1 MCFDDALDVCKGP
14 GVETKFNWRSHY
26 VRSITLYAQVKLPSW
41 GRFKMHPALQNY
53 ITLCRALIWISQSNK
68 KTCRLGNEILHRAIA
83 DHVTAY
89 VDSEAGH
96 VDHEKRFI

>member
-1 MCFDDALDVCKGP
+1 
-14 GVETKFNWRSHY
+14 
-26 VRSITLYAQVKLPSW
+26 
-41 GRFKMHPALQNY
+41 MHPALQNY

>member
-41 GRFKMHPALQNY
+41 GA
-53 ITLCRALIWISQSNK
+53 
-68 KTCRLGNEILHRAIA
+68 
-83 DHVTAY
+83 V
-89 VDSEAGH
+89 
-96 VDHEKRFI
+96 